1 MDMSD
6 PPVRVL
12 DMFDLRGHA
21 LEPKAIVSSA
31 PQGRRRRFE
40 TSRHLS
46 RKPVATL
53 TIGGSLY
60 QLVWATLRSQVC
72 DESLASIGP
81 DGAVRSR
88 QVMRN
93 RLPRGIERRPE
104 SRSCRR
110 MVGC

>member
-1 MDMSD
+1 
-6 PPVRVL
+6 
-12 DMFDLRGHA
+12 MFDLRGHA
-21 LEPKAIVSSA
+21 FEPKAIVSSA
-31 PQGRRRRFE
+31 SQGRRRRFE
-40 TSRHLS
+40 TSRHLFPLS
-46 RKPVATL
+46 RKLVATL

-72 DESLASIGP
+72 DESLASTGP
-81 DGAVRSR
+81 DGPFDPVRLCE
-88 QVMRN
+88 N